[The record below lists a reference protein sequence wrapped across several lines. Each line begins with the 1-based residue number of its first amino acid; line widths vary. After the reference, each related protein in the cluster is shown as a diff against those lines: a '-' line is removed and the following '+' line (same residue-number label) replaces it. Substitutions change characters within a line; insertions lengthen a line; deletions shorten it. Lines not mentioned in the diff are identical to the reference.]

1 MSRKTFKMR
10 DGIPASVKPAVSHVT
25 RKPKRLT
32 PAESFFRSEAAA
44 MGYVST
50 LLRIQKAFEQAGVH
64 FIDDDESG
72 GIGVRLQKKKR

>member
-10 DGIPASVKPAVSHVT
+10 DGIPASVKPAVVT

-32 PAESFFRSEAAA
+32 PAEPFFRSEAAA